1 MGHLVTAPK
10 PHPYVVTE
18 RQSSIDWPTA
28 VETELIKTEG
38 MGK

>member
-1 MGHLVTAPK
+1 MTAPK